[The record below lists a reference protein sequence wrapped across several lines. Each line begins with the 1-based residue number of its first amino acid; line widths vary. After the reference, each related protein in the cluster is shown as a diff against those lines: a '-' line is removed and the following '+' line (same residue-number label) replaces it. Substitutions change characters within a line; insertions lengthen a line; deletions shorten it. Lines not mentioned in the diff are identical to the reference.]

1 MPRLLVL
8 TSLLLVLVMAPVA
21 NASSR
26 QETMF
31 QDDADTHS
39 LVYGS
44 PEEVSAEIARLKA
57 LGVDRLRI
65 TVSWGLVAP
74 DVESSTRPNFEA
86 SDPNAY
92 PAHAWDRYDTIV
104 RDAAAVG
111 MAVNF
116 NVSTPAP
123 KWARERAPSHAAS
136 PVEDE
141 RFGSAYKIKSNEFY
155 SFMYAL
161 GRRYAGDWTDPSP
174 PPGASAILP
183 RVSYWSIWNEPNRF
197 TWMAP
202 QWKQVGRTWVPA
214 AMVRYRAMVDAAW
227 GALGRTG
234 HRRDT
239 FLVGELASTGVA
251 GHARLS
257 FLKPLSFVRGL
268 YCLDRNYR
276 TLRGRFARLNGCPA
290 SGSRTA
296 IRRAHPGL
304 FSLTG
309 WSHHPYSFLS
319 APGITEPDPNSAVLA
334 DLGRLE
340 QTLDRVFRSFGSRRR
355 LGLYLTEYGYQTR
368 PPDPYQLFTPAEQAI
383 FLDQATWMTMR
394 DPRVRA
400 LSQYLLRD
408 APPNRSKPQ
417 SSPVYWETFQ
427 TGLLYAD
434 GRPKPSLGAYR
445 LPLWLRAPTVPRG
458 GVLPVWGMVR
468 PATGGR
474 RVTVS
479 VELKRTG
486 ETRFRTV
493 RKLTFATPRGA
504 FALTLRPSR
513 SGAVRFAWRSRG
525 RTFHSRTA
533 TFSVRSR

>member
-1 MPRLLVL
+1 MPRRLLLTSVLLVL
-8 TSLLLVLVMAPVA
+8 LAAPA
-21 NASSR
+21 AHASSR

-44 PEEVSAEIARLKA
+44 PEEVSADIARLKA

-65 TVSWGLVAP
+65 TVNWGIVAP
-74 DVESSTRPNFEA
+74 DPEASTRPNFEA
-86 SDPNAY
+86 GDPDAY
-92 PAHAWDRYDTIV
+92 PARAWDRYDTLV
-104 RDAAAVG
+104 RDAAAAG

-116 NVSTPAP
+116 NVTTPAP

-141 RFGSAYKIKSNEFY
+141 RFGSAYDIKPNEFY
-155 SFMYAL
+155 SFMRAL
-161 GRRYAGDWTDPSP
+161 GRRYAGDWPDPSAP
-174 PPGASAILP
+174 RGSGTTLP

-197 TWMAP
+197 TWMSP
-202 QWKQVGRTWVPA
+202 QWKRVGGTWVPA

-234 HRRDT
+234 HARDT
-239 FLVGELASTGVA
+239 FLAGELASTGRD
-251 GHARLS
+251 GHGRLS
-257 FLKPLSFVRGL
+257 FLKPLAFVRGL

-290 SGSRTA
+290 SGSRA
-296 IRRAHPGL
+296 EIRRAHPGL

-309 WSHHPYSFLS
+309 WAHHPYSFLF
-319 APGITEPDPNSAVLA
+319 APGTGNPDPDSAVLA
-334 DLGRLE
+334 NLNRLE
-340 QTLDRVFRSFGSRRR
+340 RTLDRTFRSFGSGRR

-368 PPDPYQLFTPAEQAI
+368 PPDPYEPWTLGQQAS

-408 APPNRSKPQ
+408 AAPDSRAPAG
-417 SSPVYWETFQ
+417 SPVFWGTFQ

-479 VELKRTG
+479 VELERTG
-486 ETRFRTV
+486 EARFRSV
-493 RKLTFATPRGA
+493 RRLTFATRRGT

-513 SGAVRFAWRSRG
+513 SGAVRFAWRSGG